1 MSYEHEGVIT
11 DNYSKLNTR
20 SGYLQAA
27 AVLMKLTLY
36 RIHLGSRHQ
45 EVTEDISLEE
55 ALSTGQYS
63 PTRSRRSKAHPINT
77 FQL

>member
-11 DNYSKLNTR
+11 DNYSKLNSR
-20 SGYLQAA
+20 SGYLQHA

-45 EVTEDISLEE
+45 EDTEDTSLKK
-55 ALSTGQYS
+55 
-63 PTRSRRSKAHPINT
+63 P
-77 FQL
+77 